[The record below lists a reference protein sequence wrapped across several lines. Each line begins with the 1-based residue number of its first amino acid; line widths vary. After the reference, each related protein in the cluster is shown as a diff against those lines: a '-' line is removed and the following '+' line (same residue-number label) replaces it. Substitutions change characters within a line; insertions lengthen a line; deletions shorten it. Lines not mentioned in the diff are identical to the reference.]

1 VVRVRVLAKPSQNR
15 FLWDKPLHKTG
26 AADRSDSAV
35 IMMQSEQPA
44 LSHEVAVEIGG
55 LPIVLR
61 THDSDFQALVERRYA
76 GFVRRQVQP
85 SFAFDIDVVH
95 PEGPVSEEEELRV
108 WKDDGTWRLERGD
121 FRAEWDPLAG
131 QGKILQAVSPYAID
145 SVLRIV
151 HTLIQAKEG
160 GFLLHGASAIRNRRA
175 FLFSGVSGAGKTTI
189 SSLAPK
195 DAVLLTDEISYV
207 RRDGEGYR
215 ACGTPFAGE
224 LARPGENASAPIECL
239 YFLAKGPENRIAPIE
254 PPEALRMLLRNILF
268 FAEDAELVK
277 MVFRS
282 ACEFLGRVPA
292 YRLTFYPD
300 ARVWDLIQ

>member
-1 VVRVRVLAKPSQNR
+1 MTAVAQSSSVV
-15 FLWDKPLHKTG
+15 
-26 AADRSDSAV
+26 
-35 IMMQSEQPA
+35 
-44 LSHEVAVEIGG
+44 VEIGG
-55 LPIVLR
+55 LPIRLR
-61 THDSDFQALVERRYA
+61 CDSPAFLRQIEERYTGYVASANDA
-76 GFVRRQVQP
+76 GFDFEIELAPPGAVSQDEDVRV
-85 SFAFDIDVVH
+85 
-95 PEGPVSEEEELRV
+95 
-108 WKDDGTWRLERGD
+108 TWDSGRWLMKRGD
-121 FRAEWDPLAG
+121 FRAEWNPSTARG
-131 QGKILQAVSPYAID
+131 RIQQTSNPYSLD

-151 HTLIQAKEG
+151 HTLLLAREG
-160 GFLLHGASAIRNRRA
+160 GFLLHASSAIRNGRA

-268 FAEDAELVK
+268 FAEDPELVK